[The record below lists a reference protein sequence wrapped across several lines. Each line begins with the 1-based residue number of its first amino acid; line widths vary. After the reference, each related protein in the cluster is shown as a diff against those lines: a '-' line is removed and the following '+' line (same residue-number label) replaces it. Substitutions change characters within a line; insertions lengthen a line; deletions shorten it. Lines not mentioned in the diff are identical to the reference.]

1 MTCVARETGV
11 EATVGPSEG
20 LPPWTFVTAE
30 RRIFALDYA
39 IEELVSLKHSAAAAL
54 RVRPVVRH
62 VKTGTIIPTWVY
74 GRLSDADME
83 TIDRATVDFAGR
95 LQPSEAEAKLPLIIP
110 QSFRTLAG
118 RRGRAALTLATKGST
133 KALKAQV
140 IVELTDI
147 DRGTPPGRLDEV
159 SSLVGALCKG
169 VFARLQPGRDSIAP
183 IRETRLQ
190 GVTFDVGDLAG
201 PDPDAAGALLEAGEQ
216 MQGLA
221 PLLIAQGLA
230 SEVFFAVA
238 EVAGFTH
245 VTLRAASDGPG

>member
-1 MTCVARETGV
+1 MTCVARDTGV
-11 EATVGPSEG
+11 EASVGPSEG

-30 RRIFALDYA
+30 RRIFALDFA

-54 RVRPVVRH
+54 RVRPIVRH
-62 VKTGTIIPTWVY
+62 VKTGTIIPTWAY
-74 GRLSDADME
+74 ARLSDADME

-95 LQPSEAEAKLPLIIP
+95 LQPSPSEAKLPLIIP

-118 RRGRAALTLATKGST
+118 RRGRAALSAATKGSAQ
-133 KALKAQV
+133 ALKTRV

-147 DRGTPPGRLDEV
+147 DRGTPPGRLNEV
-159 SSLVGALCKG
+159 SNLVGGVCKG

-183 IRETRLQ
+183 LRETRLQ
-190 GVTFDVGDLAG
+190 GLAFDVGDVAG
-201 PDPDAAGALLEAGEQ
+201 AEADVAGALLEAGEQ

-238 EVAGFTH
+238 EVAGFSH
-245 VTLRAASDGPG
+245 VALRAESGSAD